1 MKLVR
6 VMGLCFTVMASSAG
20 AMAATTVTQPV
31 AACDQWTGCDFSALA
46 KDKTVA
52 QSVKF
57 EKDPIGL
64 AATPSTPKANVM
76 KALTGY
82 AQKNRCD
89 IYVLAMQDLI
99 KGLFKGSDV
108 SGKKADRKTGQQTH
122 HGQGMRMTSLTDP
135 MKSADVKQAIANKMK
150 SQQEN
155 NKYLL
160 VSADKAQCVKKL
172 GFKLPL
178 KKIQGKQGDRS

>member
-6 VMGLCFTVMASSAG
+6 VMGLCFTVMGASIG
-20 AMAATTVTQPV
+20 VMAATTTTQPV

-64 AATPSTPKANVM
+64 AATPSTSNADVM

-89 IYVLAMQDLI
+89 LYVLAMQDLI

-108 SGKKADRKTGQQTH
+108 SGKKTDKKVGQKTH
-122 HGQGMRMTSLTDP
+122 HEQSMRVTSLTNP
-135 MKSADVKQAIANKMK
+135 MKSADINRAIANKMK
-150 SQQEN
+150 SHPEN
-155 NKYLL
+155 QKYLL
-160 VSADKAQCVKKL
+160 IAADKAQCVKKL
-172 GFKLPL
+172 GFKVPL
-178 KKIQGKQGDRS
+178 KKIDGKQGGKS